1 MQSFPLKFPDRLERS
16 NADRHHQTDIVF
28 DFKTVCMC
36 PTGSVTMRHCIL
48 IVEWR
53 RNGNLIL
60 TATVRNIQCRLFTV
74 ICRRAR
80 LQTPR
85 YIHLCDTMVCALYHM
100 CTYNNMA
107 YHIQAV
113 VAKAGRGDLEV
124 MFIQCLSTAGHNH
137 RYLLQS
143 KSHSHV
149 QLMCKQTTTERFM
162 RVHISTKATSVT
174 YTTYG
179 ESIPLS
185 LNYWCCHLW
194 HKITPA

>member
-1 MQSFPLKFPDRLERS
+1 
-16 NADRHHQTDIVF
+16 
-28 DFKTVCMC
+28 
-36 PTGSVTMRHCIL
+36 
-48 IVEWR
+48 
-53 RNGNLIL
+53 
-60 TATVRNIQCRLFTV
+60 
-74 ICRRAR
+74 
-80 LQTPR
+80 
-85 YIHLCDTMVCALYHM
+85 M

-174 YTTYG
+174 YTYTTDDK
-179 ESIPLS
+179 SIPLALPS
-185 LNYWCCHLW
+185 TTGVVTYGI
-194 HKITPA
+194 K